1 MVKNLPCNAGD
12 MGSIPGQ
19 GTKIPPAATT
29 EPVGHNERVLAP
41 QEEIHMTQ
49 CKSHVLQPRFNVAKE
64 RKKDDLENDP
74 NRYTV
79 TFLLRNI
86 RLSHS
91 LLLAAPKPENQ
102 MAPGQGP
109 WASSP
114 SFVPRAHQPSIYVF
128 SLPCSAVRGS
138 HPPPTS
144 KASALAA
151 CQPGTLWPPVFLAAD
166 SLQSSCLSPSSP
178 SRSQTFPDHLRQI
191 HCSPTFY
198 CCLKSILVLLRGMLS
213 CA

>member
-41 QEEIHMTQ
+41 QEKIHMTQ

-74 NRYTV
+74 NQYTV
-79 TFLLRNI
+79 TFLLQNI

-114 SFVPRAHQPSIYVF
+114 SSVPRAHQPSICLLSSVQ
-128 SLPCSAVRGS
+128 CSER
-138 HPPPTS
+138 
-144 KASALAA
+144 
-151 CQPGTLWPPVFLAAD
+151 
-166 SLQSSCLSPSSP
+166 LSPSSHF
-178 SRSQTFPDHLRQI
+178 QGL
-191 HCSPTFY
+191 Y
-198 CCLKSILVLLRGMLS
+198 ACCLSAWDTLAPSFSHG
-213 CA
+213 